1 MERKYDKK
9 VKGCVDSIMWR
20 IDEAISGLK
29 NLGISSEDDEAYIT
43 VCDRDIEDV
52 VIQETFSLTCCDI
65 TPLSRPTLEQ
75 SVQYELKETIENHES
90 FYFSDVYE
98 VNGKMYLEISWR
110 D

>member
-52 VIQETFSLTCCDI
+52 VIQATFSLTYSEI
-65 TPLSRPTLEQ
+65 TPLNRPTLNE
-75 SVQYELKETIENHES
+75 SVQRELKETIENHES
-90 FYFSDVYE
+90 LYISDVYYVGNE
-98 VNGKMYLEISWR
+98 RYLEIGWR
-110 D
+110 Y